1 MRELSFI
8 EIIKNSLACS
18 SYLGDDCAYLEDLDI
33 FVTHDTLVEDVH
45 FSMYTTSPYLLGRKA
60 VSVNL
65 SDLAAALA
73 LPKYI
78 TVSLSLPKNI
88 KDDFVQE
95 LYRGISDVCSE
106 YSVNVVG
113 GDITSSEKIVI
124 SISAIGKRN
133 SEYKTSRSYAQKG
146 DYIVTTGNYG
156 ASSICLYAFS
166 NFLICDEKLKLI
178 HLNPTPRLNE
188 SAKLSSCLDSNIA
201 LMDTSDGLV
210 DALYKIALASK
221 HSLEIDFDKVPVL
234 NEVRE
239 FASINDIDYRNFVKW
254 GGEDFEL
261 IACVSEEIYSK
272 LDSNCFT
279 CIGKV
284 LNKDFSPSVVIN
296 YENSVE
302 KITKEVFEKNSY
314 KHF

>member
-1 MRELSFI
+1 MKELSFI
-8 EIIKNSLACS
+8 ETIKNTLACS
-18 SYLGDDCAYLEDLDI
+18 SYLGDDCAYLEDLDV

-45 FSMYTTSPYLLGRKA
+45 FSMYTTSAYLLGRKA
-60 VSVNL
+60 VNVNL
-65 SDLAAALA
+65 SDLASSLA
-73 LPKYI
+73 VPKYI

-95 LYRGISDVCSE
+95 LYRGINDVCSE
-106 YSVNVVG
+106 NIVKVVG
-113 GDITSSEKIVI
+113 GDITSSDKIVI
-124 SISAIGKRN
+124 SISAIGKKH
-133 SEYKTSRSYAQKG
+133 SQFITSRSFAKKG
-146 DYIVTTGNYG
+146 DYIITTGNYG
-156 ASSICLYAFS
+156 ASSAGLFAFS
-166 NFLICDEKLKLI
+166 NFLICDEKLKSA
-178 HLNPTPRLNE
+178 HLNPVARLKE
-188 SAKLSSCLDSNIA
+188 SEILSSVLDSNIA

-234 NEVRE
+234 DEVIE
-239 FASINDIDYRNFVKW
+239 FSKRNDVDYKNFVKW

-261 IACVSEEIYSK
+261 IVCVSEEVYSK
-272 LDSNCFT
+272 LDLNYFT
-279 CIGKV
+279 CIGRV

-296 YENSVE
+296 YQNSTE

>member
-1 MRELSFI
+1 MKELSFI
-8 EIIKNSLACS
+8 ETIKNTLACS

-45 FSMYTTSPYLLGRKA
+45 FSMYTTSPFLLGRKA

-73 LPKYI
+73 VPKYI

-95 LYRGISDVCSE
+95 LYRGINQVCLE
-106 YSVNVVG
+106 NSVKVVG

-124 SISAIGKRN
+124 SISAIGKKH
-133 SEYKTSRSYAQKG
+133 SQYIASRSFAKKG
-146 DYIVTTGNYG
+146 DYIITTGNYG
-156 ASSICLYAFS
+156 ASAAGLFAFS
-166 NFLICDEKLKLI
+166 NFLICDEKLKSA
-178 HLNPTPRLNE
+178 HLNPVARIKE
-188 SAKLSSCLDSNIA
+188 SEILSSAMDSNIA

-234 NEVRE
+234 DEVRE
-239 FASINDIDYRNFVKW
+239 FSQRNDVDYKNFVKW

-261 IACVSEEIYSK
+261 VACVSEEVYSK
-272 LDSNCFT
+272 LDLYYFT
-279 CIGKV
+279 CIGRV
-284 LNKDFSPSVVIN
+284 LNKDFSQ
-296 YENSVE
+296 
-302 KITKEVFEKNSY
+302 
-314 KHF
+314 